1 MKTEKQRN
9 RETEKRKKIR
19 KTGKQ
24 GNRRTKWTK
33 ANKMGICQLGTM
45 APPLPPPLFKSV
57 RSDEYAWNAIFSKST
72 WYGDLKSDVYTI
84 YKRYIGYAGGYMD
97 DI

>member
-1 MKTEKQRN
+1 MKFFWL
-9 RETEKRKKIR
+9 
-19 KTGKQ
+19 G
-24 GNRRTKWTK
+24 
-33 ANKMGICQLGTM
+33 ANWQQWYT
-45 APPLPPPLFKSV
+45 PPPLFKSV

-84 YKRYIGYAGGYMD
+84 YRRYIGYAGGYMD

>member
-1 MKTEKQRN
+1 MFARSEKQCGKWILS
-9 RETEKRKKIR
+9 EKQCVKWILY
-19 KTGKQ
+19 KTGNLAL
-24 GNRRTKWTK
+24 GDN
-33 ANKMGICQLGTM
+33 GI
-45 APPLPPPLFKSV
+45 PPPLFKSV

-84 YKRYIGYAGGYMD
+84 YRRYIGYAGGYMD